1 MWGNKK
7 IKSHVSSLVK
17 KDAKNVRKKQVK
29 EDKVLK

>member
-7 IKSHVSSLVK
+7 IKSHVAYLVK
-17 KDAKNVRKKQVK
+17 KEAKSVRKKQVK